1 MCALRNQSHRL
12 LQEFIEQRDVDERV
26 ETESVAHE
34 LEASALTSVHSDEV
48 KLYAQAEAND
58 NIIDVVQANL
68 SVAASLSR
76 EVSDNAK
83 TINTATLEP
92 LAEHIRAICN
102 DTGYHLYFLD
112 EAQPVHSETSNLGTP
127 AVKIASQASC
137 EAIGPASVPTD
148 NAAASLPT
156 GFVDITTE
164 LIEALNPRLGTIV
177 QGHCESGI
185 LFTSTYI
192 ERQTACIRGAFS
204 AITRPTPIA
213 AVQVTPS
220 GERPGREPG
229 FAGPGRVLV
238 VAEEHFPLSLV
249 VGFPPCPLA
258 EDLPAPILVPPLVS
272 WLSFASGVQWP
283 GPMDGDGGI
292 SDFFVTDGGMV
303 EEPPSGASG
312 RAGAL
317 GPFDGGVPPAPPP
330 AAVAPLRPPPL

>member
-1 MCALRNQSHRL
+1 MISPSTCAGIERKDPIKPSMTVPSLGLVRSKKPVASPTSVPSTRRLTLAGSDLIMSGLPRSLSTSL
-12 LQEFIEQRDVDERV
+12 LQDGVVF
-26 ETESVAHE
+26 
-34 LEASALTSVHSDEV
+34 TSDY
-48 KLYAQAEAND
+48 LD
-58 NIIDVVQANL
+58 G
-68 SVAASLSR
+68 
-76 EVSDNAK
+76 
-83 TINTATLEP
+83 
-92 LAEHIRAICN
+92 LAEEVNQMLQESGQLR
-102 DTGYHLYFLD
+102 LVEL
-112 EAQPVHSETSNLGTP
+112 
-127 AVKIASQASC
+127 
-137 EAIGPASVPTD
+137 
-148 NAAASLPT
+148 AAN
-156 GFVDITTE
+156 FNITTQF